1 MKKKLFSLVIVISA
15 FGSIAAQTSTELQQ
29 VTLHYFS
36 YQRHDTTRSY
46 VNFETGKRGPLRGEL
61 TDVFDLKYGGMHIE
75 KGGKVFPDWLSV
87 ADSRSMIVELGA
99 KKWQDVEATPPFP
112 QPKKPH
118 PPLPLSK
125 RPIVIDVSAGSK
137 EVSPYRQV
145 IEVKPGHMYLMR
157 LVHGKKVIYTMFRV
171 ESLDSRVSCVL
182 SWKHVKPPNIDDN
195 EK

>member
-1 MKKKLFSLVIVISA
+1 MRTKLFSLVIVISA

-29 VTLHYFS
+29 VTLYYYS
-36 YQRHDTTRSY
+36 IQQPSRSY
-46 VNFETGKRGPLRGEL
+46 VNFETGKRGLLRGEPP
-61 TDVFDLKYGGMHIE
+61 DEFDLRYGGMRIE
-75 KGGKVFPDWLSV
+75 KDGKVFPDWLSV

-99 KKWQDVEATPPFP
+99 KKWQDLKATPPFP
-112 QPKKPH
+112 QPKKSR

-145 IEVKPGHMYLMR
+145 IVVKPGHMYLMR
-157 LVHGKKVIYTMFRV
+157 LLHGKKVIYTMFRV
-171 ESLDSRVSCVL
+171 ESLDSKVSCVL
-182 SWKHVKPPNIDDN
+182 SWKHVRPPNVDDN